1 MTYYYADAA
10 NQAVGPI
17 TEDQLR
23 ALVRNGS
30 ITPDTQ
36 VLQEGTTEWCQYG
49 LIAPPPNPPG
59 MTTTQPLHATP
70 VGKPNAKNTSRVV
83 LVTVLAA
90 AIILGS
96 VYYYAKARERE
107 QVQRAA
113 AKPPQPTSKPDEKVN
128 SAVDA
133 ITGFSTFVLGSP
145 SADFKS
151 RVKADRFRDPTSEK
165 LLGNTEETVAEL
177 KGNEKEWAGFP
188 VKEVGLRFAEGIIS
202 IVRVKLDPDAYGF
215 LRAFELRYG
224 KQKGPIFADST
235 VANWEGADTEVSIV
249 WGLRDGI
256 HITITSKKIDAFVES
271 QQAARRKKE
280 AEAYEQRAR
289 EAAKKF

>member
-1 MTYYYADAA
+1 MNYYYADEN

-17 TEDQLR
+17 TEDQLL

-59 MTTTQPLHATP
+59 MTTMQPLHATP

-83 LVTVLAA
+83 LVTALAA
-90 AIILGS
+90 AIILGA
-96 VYYYAKARERE
+96 VKYYAKTRERE
-107 QVQRAA
+107 QVQRAED
-113 AKPPQPTSKPDEKVN
+113 KQPKLTPKPDENVN
-128 SAVDA
+128 TAVDA

-151 RVKADRFRDPTSEK
+151 RVKADPFRDPTTEK
-165 LLGNTEETVAEL
+165 VLGNTEETVAEL

-188 VKEVGLRFAEGIIS
+188 VKKVGLRFAEGIIS
-202 IVRVKLDPDAYGF
+202 IVRVELDPGAYGF

-224 KQKGPIFADST
+224 KPTSTGESIADWVGNNT
-235 VANWEGADTEVSIV
+235 KISIV
-249 WGLRDGI
+249 WGS
-256 HITITSKKIDAFVES
+256 HITITSKKTHDFVEE
-271 QQAARRKKE
+271 QKAARSRKEKE
-280 AEAYEQRAR
+280 ATEQRAR